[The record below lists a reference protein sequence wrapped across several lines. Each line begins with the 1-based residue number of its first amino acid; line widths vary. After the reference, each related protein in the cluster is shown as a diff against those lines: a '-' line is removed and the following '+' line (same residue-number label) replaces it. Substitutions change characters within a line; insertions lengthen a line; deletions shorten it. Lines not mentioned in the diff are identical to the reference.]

1 MKLNRMFVG
10 LTGVALLGLNVGA
23 EPQVK
28 PAAQP
33 SAGASQPATSS
44 ASSPSVQQFIQRLV
58 GEWDGSIELH
68 REGNQVSSSVV
79 NISSQLQKDG
89 KAVFSCFDG
98 FAFGQAFEGG
108 SMVGFNP
115 KTQQFESAW
124 FDHTSGSTMR
134 CTATEPTTESTLV
147 FTGRLTSKS
156 GQSVNVEQV
165 ITMTDFTRY
174 TNEWFSVSDSGEKT
188 RLMFLEMTRLPQG
201 QLSAAAEKLKNVAE
215 QARNRGMANVPSSSS
230 PTQD

>member
-1 MKLNRMFVG
+1 MKLNRLFVG
-10 LTGVALLGLNVGA
+10 LSGVAMLGLHVGA
-23 EPQVK
+23 EPQVH
-28 PAAQP
+28 P
-33 SAGASQPATSS
+33 SAQSSPSASQPVASTP
-44 ASSPSVQQFIQRLV
+44 SSPAVQQFIQRLV
-58 GEWDGSIELH
+58 GEWDGSIEL
-68 REGNQVSSSVV
+68 RRDGGVSSSVV

-115 KTQQFESAW
+115 KTGQFESAW

-134 CTATEPTTESTLV
+134 CTASEPTTDSTLV
-147 FTGRLTSKS
+147 FTGRLTAKS
-156 GQSVNVEQV
+156 GQSVSVEQV

-174 TNEWFSVSDSGEKT
+174 TNEWFTVSDSGEKT
-188 RLMFLEMTRLPQG
+188 RMMYLEMTRLPQG

-215 QARNRGMANVPSSSS
+215 QARNRGMANVPSSSRG
-230 PTQD
+230 QD